1 MIEKKHDPITG
12 RETSTNP
19 LNKKNLSKYE
29 FDEIFNNMF
38 ETDNFDAEVE
48 EYEDLEYSSQECYN

>member
-12 RETSTNP
+12 RETATNP

-38 ETDNFDAEVE
+38 ETDNLDAEVE